1 MLGPD
6 DLETRVTGEVE
17 KADDVLV
24 LERVH
29 AIFRVKVRDEAHD
42 TVERVAQL
50 AISKCPVARS
60 IEGSIAV
67 TTAVEYM

>member
-6 DLETRVTGEVE
+6 DIETRVTGEVE
-17 KADDVLV
+17 KADGVLV
-24 LERVH
+24 LQRVH
-29 AIFRVKVRDEAHD
+29 AVFRVRVGDDAHD

>member
-17 KADDVLV
+17 KEDGVLV
-24 LERVH
+24 LQRVH
-29 AIFRVKVRDEAHD
+29 SVFRVKVADDTHD